1 MAGNSS
7 MRAGGIHW
15 AATLDAGGFEKG
27 ARQVRAEA
35 TRLQKE
41 LESIR
46 RNFKDSPFAQR
57 VLSDR
62 ARESAIIRESE
73 AMRFQA
79 QTAKSLQ
86 TALGD
91 LAKSERMAKA
101 ETEGFSAGAL
111 SLTDVGVVGA
121 AIVGV
126 DALTKKI
133 AKLGEGLTE
142 IAKASFDGTA
152 NMNNLVE
159 SFIRSIP
166 IVGNV
171 EKALTGVYDI
181 LDVGINGDKSRF
193 GRQAQA
199 ERAARAK
206 GGSENILPRL
216 EAERDIAIAE
226 IRGEGRI
233 RRLLWEKDQ
242 ELTELHK
249 QSFMPGDFDKARK
262 AVSDRFR
269 AQIRNETESM
279 KAGVIDPMNELPA
292 WMYGGD
298 GLTQNI
304 IEYNKALED
313 EAKRFRELSD
323 AADAM
328 ERRQVVIGVNDPMTL
343 HAIEFQKQQKRVADA
358 RRDTLIDSAQRLFG
372 AEQNAAGRTFGAVTR
387 GSQAALSL
395 MANRNSDPVTLTA
408 ERMKEL
414 LEIAKRQLKIEEDA
428 QRAWQEAYGAN

>member
-62 ARESAIIRESE
+62 ARESAIIREAE
-73 AMRFQA
+73 GMRFQA

-86 TALGD
+86 ASLND

-101 ETEGFSAGAL
+101 ESEGFSAGAL

-142 IAKASFDGTA
+142 IAKASFDSTA

-181 LDVGINGDKSRF
+181 VDVGINGDKSRF
-193 GRQAQA
+193 GVQAQV
-199 ERAARAK
+199 ERTARAK
-206 GGSENILPRL
+206 AGSAAYIPGLEGALADARDKAAGEQIRPILRQR
-216 EAERDIAIAE
+216 EAALDDLR
-226 IRGEGRI
+226 
-233 RRLLWEKDQ
+233 
-242 ELTELHK
+242 K
-249 QSFMPGDFDKARK
+249 QHLMPGDLEKAQKLITDRFDTIIEDEMGKLEKAASDDKAVARGNEIK
-262 AVSDRFR
+262 DWIQTKLNTFDHFIKDAEKDAKRLRDITDADKKLAAARDKEFDEIMADVEETDARAAERERDRVIGR
-269 AQIRNETESM
+269 AQGI
-279 KAGVIDPMNELPA
+279 
-292 WMYGGD
+292 Y
-298 GLTQNI
+298 
-304 IEYNKALED
+304 
-313 EAKRFRELSD
+313 
-323 AADAM
+323 
-328 ERRQVVIGVNDPMTL
+328 
-343 HAIEFQKQQKRVADA
+343 
-358 RRDTLIDSAQRLFG
+358 G
-372 AEQNAAGRTFGAVTR
+372 AEQNAMGRTIGAVTR

-414 LEIAKRQLKIEEDA
+414 LEVAKRQLKIEEDA